1 MHGCCCPPYTCY
13 VIVALPV
20 DGLAVAVDSGA
31 MIAAGTDEFLE
42 EDDMAANAKAGTP
55 TWQLDPTHSSVEFA
69 VKHMMMT
76 TVRGRFKDVKATL
89 TGDRDHPEEA
99 GVEATI
105 DVASIDT
112 GVADRDAHL
121 RSADFFD
128 AENSPQ
134 ITFRA
139 RQVESPPTKEG
150 DRFRVIGDLTIR
162 DSPMEVALDC
172 EYQGRGTDPW
182 GKTRAGFSFRT
193 EIDRREWGLKWNQAL
208 ETGGVLVANKVKIEG
223 EVQFVRQD
231 G

>member
-1 MHGCCCPPYTCY
+1 MS
-13 VIVALPV
+13 L
-20 DGLAVAVDSGA
+20 GLAIGPGA
-31 MIAAGTDEFLE
+31 MVAAVTDECIK
-42 EDDMAANAKAGTP
+42 EDDMAATTAVKVGTP
-55 TWQLDPTHSSVEFA
+55 TWQLDPAHSSVEFS

-76 TVRGRFKDVKATL
+76 TVRGRFKDVTATL
-89 TGDRDHPEEA
+89 TGDRDHPDEA

-112 GVADRDAHL
+112 GVADRDTHL

-128 AENSPQ
+128 VERAPQ
-134 ITFRA
+134 ITFRST
-139 RQVESPPTKEG
+139 RVENPPTKEG
-150 DRFRVIGDLTIR
+150 DSFRVIGDLTIL
-162 DSPMEVALDC
+162 DGSMEVALDC
-172 EYQGRGTDPW
+172 EYHGRGTDPW